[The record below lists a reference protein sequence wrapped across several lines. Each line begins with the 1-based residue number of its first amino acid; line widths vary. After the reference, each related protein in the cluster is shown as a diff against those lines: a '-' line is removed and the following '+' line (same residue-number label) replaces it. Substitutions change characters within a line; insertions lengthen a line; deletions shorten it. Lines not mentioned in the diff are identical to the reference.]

1 MKIPDKGYPLSRD
14 EYVDRIHDACRNG
27 SIGIATH
34 DVLIYHD
41 TALREQNER
50 LREAL
55 RTVDEEIRSVGGR
68 KNVPPSVLRDS
79 AIRVQQAIREA
90 LGEEKK

>member
-41 TALREQNER
+41 AALREQNER

-55 RTVDEEIRSVGGR
+55 RKIRDEDYRG
-68 KNVPPSVLRDS
+68 NPHPSARI
-79 AIRVQQAIREA
+79 AREA
-90 LGEEKK
+90 LGEEK